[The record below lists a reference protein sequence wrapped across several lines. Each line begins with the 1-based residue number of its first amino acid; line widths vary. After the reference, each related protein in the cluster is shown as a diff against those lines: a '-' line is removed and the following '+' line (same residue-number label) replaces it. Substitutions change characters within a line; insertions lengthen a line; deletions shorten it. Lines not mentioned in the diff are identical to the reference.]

1 MKRKFTYAK
10 LLFAGMILIA
20 FGCNE
25 QKKGEASTKSSDDP
39 GMADSKIESG
49 IGTRLGDLGFD
60 HGLPTKETR
69 EKLYDEMDF
78 QRATQA
84 VIWAEPAINNALFLR
99 GMKSAGVENLG
110 AMVYNERMHPGQ
122 ETLTPN
128 QSVVYLYDQIN
139 LKETGPVVYTT
150 PEAPINGGF
159 FDIWM
164 RPVYDFGTV
173 GPNKGKGDKILLIP
187 PGYKGK
193 IPAGYQV
200 AYPKNYQIF
209 SITRLSIKEG
219 MTPEKA
225 TQIFKKIQT
234 YKLSEAANAPAKK
247 LVFMGDPKKGG
258 KEFRMNR
265 PTGLEYWKMV
275 SDIINDET
283 VEDRDRITL
292 GTLAVIGIEK
302 GKPFAPDERMKKILI
317 DAERVGKMMMV
328 NEAFSPRYAPDG
340 VEKELYKGTHWE
352 NIQLLPSMMQESD
365 KYTYVI
371 PRMIGFYQANGAQFA
386 WDPRDYPAGF
396 GQKYAATYMDKNG
409 DWLKGENT
417 YKLNVPAKVPV
428 ADFWAL
434 TVYDVDTRALI
445 ESPQAIAE
453 INPNVAKLQMNND
466 GSVDLYFGLK
476 APEGKESNWIQTVS
490 GKAWFPYFRWY
501 GPTEAYYKKTWS
513 LPDIQKL

>member
-1 MKRKFTYAK
+1 MHFACIVITIFT
-10 LLFAGMILIA
+10 LLS
-20 FGCNE
+20 CNN
-25 QKKGEASTKSSDDP
+25 ASTEKPASANISDT
-39 GMADSKIESG
+39 AS
-49 IGTRLGDLGFD
+49 RLGSLRLD

-99 GMKSAGVENLG
+99 GMKLAGVENLG

-128 QSVVYLYDQIN
+128 QSVVYLYDNIN
-139 LKETGPVVYTT
+139 LKETGPVVYTL

-164 RPVYDFGTV
+164 RPVYDYGTV

-193 IPAGYQV
+193 IPVGYQV
-200 AYPKNYQIF
+200 AYAKNYQLF

-219 MTPEKA
+219 MTQEQA
-225 TQIFKKIQT
+225 TEIFKKIQT
-234 YKLSEAANAPAKK
+234 YRLSDVANPPKK
-247 LVFMGDPKKGG
+247 QLVLMGDPKKGG
-258 KEFRMNR
+258 KEFRMDR
-265 PTGLEYWKMV
+265 PAGLEYWKMLYN
-275 SDIINDET
+275 IINDET

-292 GTLAVIGIEK
+292 GTLAAIGIEK
-302 GKPFAPDERMKKILI
+302 GKPFTPDGRMKKIFT
-317 DAERVGKMMMV
+317 DAEKMGKMMMV

-340 VEKELYKGTHWE
+340 VQKELYKGTHWE
-352 NIQLLPSMMQESD
+352 NIQLLPSMMQESE

-386 WDPRDYPAGF
+386 WDPRDYPFGF
-396 GQKYAATYMDKNG
+396 GQKYAATYMD
-409 DWLKGENT
+409 DKGEWMIGDNN
-417 YKLNVPAKVPV
+417 YKLNVPSKVPV

-445 ESPQAIAE
+445 ESTQAIAE
-453 INPNVAKLQMNND
+453 INPNVTKLQVNAD
-466 GSVDLYFGLK
+466 SSVDLYFGPK
-476 APEGKESNWIQTVS
+476 APAGKESNWIQTVP
-490 GKAWFPYFRWY
+490 GKAWFTYFRWY

-513 LPDIQKL
+513 LPDIQKIN